1 MHQCEA
7 CTRGIIIWL
16 EHVHLC
22 FRVSGLDSLEL
33 LLVFGIICRKGC
45 CTRMQHLHMA
55 PHAAHSNHLEQLCM
69 LIRPTPWAG
78 HTSKQVSSDGA
89 WSVLCP
95 SCVIEFHCSQVGTK
109 GVLMQVG
116 QQTHS

>member
-45 CTRMQHLHMA
+45 CTRMQ
-55 PHAAHSNHLEQLCM
+55 QLCM

-95 SCVIEFHCSQVGTK
+95 SCVIESHCSQVGTK